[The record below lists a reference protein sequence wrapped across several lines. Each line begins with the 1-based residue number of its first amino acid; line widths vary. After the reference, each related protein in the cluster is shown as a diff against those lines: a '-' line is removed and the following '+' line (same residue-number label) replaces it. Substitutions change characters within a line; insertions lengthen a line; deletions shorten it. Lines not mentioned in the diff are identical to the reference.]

1 MKGKIRGWSKDYPA
15 GKVTKKEILDSWTAW
30 DAHAAYGHT
39 YALRQEIAQRVS
51 KIIGIQLKCRAP
63 IRLSKTQK
71 AQLRYKENLR
81 AQKKA
86 AAQAATEHHAD
97 CNVPW

>member
-1 MKGKIRGWSKDYPA
+1 MPPT
-15 GKVTKKEILDSWTAW
+15 VTPMRFDRKSLK
-30 DAHAAYGHT
+30 
-39 YALRQEIAQRVS
+39 VS